1 MSSRFLPF
9 IRPAPWCLAAL
20 LASSLTACTV
30 GPDYQRPSV
39 AMPASFKEGG
49 TRWQRM
55 DVPATV
61 DASSWWKA
69 LDDAELDALVVQAQR
84 SNQTLAKAEAAW
96 RQAQANVASARAQ
109 SRPTLSLGADAS
121 RGSNEVSRQLQQAL
135 GSSAAN
141 AASPVTQSVQV
152 QASASWE
159 PDLWGRVRREVES
172 QQANRDAAADQLA
185 AQQLSL
191 TGSVIGDYLS
201 LRQLDGD
208 IAVLARQRALYRR
221 LLQITEAASRQGT
234 ASPDDLLNARNNV
247 SAATV
252 GLANARIQRAQY
264 EHAIAVLC
272 GRPPSGFSIAPRDDY
287 RFVSLPVPPVV
298 PSQVVRRRPDIAAVE
313 RQVAAANAQ
322 IGVARAAYFPSL
334 SLGAS
339 GGYSGDSIDDL
350 FSLPHRI
357 WSLGPQL
364 AGTIFDGGARRAA
377 VAGAEA
383 GYDGAVAQY
392 RQTVLS
398 AFQEVED
405 DLSAWR
411 QRGLLA
417 DQQRQVLVRQ
427 QTLLAHRRQQRAL
440 GTASDQDVLTENL
453 GTLSAQRD
461 AIDAQAARSQAAVA
475 LRLAVGGAIGV
486 PAPATAKAFRPGRTR
501 PGS

>member
-1 MSSRFLPF
+1 MSSRFPWF
-9 IRPAPWCLAAL
+9 IRLARLCLAGL
-20 LASSLTACTV
+20 LVATLAACTV
-30 GPDYQRPSV
+30 GPAYRRPSV
-39 AMPASFKEGG
+39 TMPASFKEGG
-49 TRWQRM
+49 ARWQR
-55 DVPATV
+55 VETPATA
-61 DASSWWKA
+61 DASSWWRA
-69 LDDAELDALVVQAQR
+69 LDDAELDALVVQVQH

-109 SRPTLSLGADAS
+109 ARPTLSLGADTS

-135 GSSAAN
+135 GSPVAN
-141 AASPVTQSVQV
+141 TASPVAQSVQV
-152 QASASWE
+152 QASAGWE

-201 LRQLDGD
+201 LRQLAGD
-208 IAVLARQRALYRR
+208 IAVLTQQRVLYRR
-221 LLQITEAASRQGT
+221 LLQITEAAWRHGT
-234 ASPDDLLNARNNV
+234 ASSDDLLNARNNV

-298 PSQVVRRRPDIAAVE
+298 PSQVVRRRPDIAAAE

-322 IGVARAAYFPSL
+322 IGVARAAYFPSV

-364 AGTIFDGGARRAA
+364 AGTIFDGGARHAA

-417 DQQRQVLVRQ
+417 DQQHQVLVRR
-427 QTLLAHRRQQRAL
+427 QTLLSHRQQQRAL

-453 GTLSAQRD
+453 ATLSAQRD
-461 AIDAQAARSQAAVA
+461 AIDAQAAHSQAAVA
-475 LRLAVGGAIGV
+475 LRLAVGGGIAV
-486 PAPATAKAFRPGRTR
+486 PAPATAEVLSPDRIR